1 LIDQSTYYYPSFRRP
16 LTPSNPNPNRDNA
29 AIALG
34 SGVLATGPVISV
46 ALIWKL
52 LKRLLL
58 VKLNP
63 LLKLSR
69 FPDDVAIPVGVLP
82 GLEAVQSINPLLQ
95 VTYNQYLVPAVNV
108 KGAVGVKV

>member
-1 LIDQSTYYYPSFRRP
+1 MIDESSYYPLFRGL

-52 LKRLLL
+52 LRTLLL
-58 VKLNP
+58 PKVAPPSP
-63 LLKLSR
+63 LAR
-69 FPDDVAIPVGVLP
+69 TPEDVAMPVGVLL
-82 GLEAVQSINPLLQ
+82 GLEAFQKKFPMAL
-95 VTYNQYLVPAVNV
+95 VTYNQYLVTAANV
-108 KGAVGVKV
+108 KGLVGVKV